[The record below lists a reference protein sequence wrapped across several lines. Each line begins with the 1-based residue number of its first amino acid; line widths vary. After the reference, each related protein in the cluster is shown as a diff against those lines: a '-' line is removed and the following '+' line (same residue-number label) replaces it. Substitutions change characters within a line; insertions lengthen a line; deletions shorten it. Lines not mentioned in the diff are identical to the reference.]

1 MIMKTAIIM
10 SVVYALFV
18 ISMMAKKSTNNDV
31 ATGFNWVQTTLSES
45 VLIEYLK
52 EGTRGIVERFSY
64 GDGKLLANHYEYK
77 LLDYGDKP
85 YKKPILLV
93 WFKNG
98 NPLKID
104 KKSGIDSFLELVVKN
119 VESFQATSDG
129 AGISGGR
136 ILKGN
141 SFEVEFEKIIG
152 STPQENKWIARRV
165 ED

>member
-1 MIMKTAIIM
+1 M

-31 ATGFNWVQTTLSES
+31 TTGFNWVQTTLSES

-52 EGTRGIVERFSY
+52 EGTRGTVQKFSY
-64 GDGKLLANHYEYK
+64 GHGQLLASHYEYT

-93 WFKNG
+93 WFKTG

-104 KKSGIDSFLELVVKN
+104 KKTGIDSFLELVVKN
-119 VESFQATSDG
+119 VEMFQATSDG
-129 AGISGGR
+129 DGISGGR
-136 ILKGN
+136 VLKGQK
-141 SFEVEFEKIIG
+141 FEVEFEKIIG
-152 STPQENKWIARRV
+152 PTPQENKWAARRV
-165 ED
+165 ES